1 MLFQIVHS
9 LARQMC
15 QAQSPEATKQAND
28 WWQAMKKAPGIKVL
42 FGTVSPVE
50 HTFYITVEADDY
62 QALTRALGPL
72 VGMCTG
78 HAVPVLTLDHAFPMA
93 ESGVFRANI

>member
-9 LARQMC
+9 HSSQMC
-15 QAQSPEATKQAND
+15 PAQSREATEQADD
-28 WWQAMKKAPGIKVL
+28 WWQGMKKAPGIKVL

-72 VGMCTG
+72 VGMGTG
-78 HAVPVLTLDHAFPMA
+78 HAVPVLTLDQTLPMV
-93 ESGVFRANI
+93 ESGIFQSKI

>member
-9 LARQMC
+9 HSSQMC
-15 QAQSPEATKQAND
+15 PAQSPEATKQAND
-28 WWQAMKKAPGIKVL
+28 WWQAMKKSPGVKVL

-72 VGMCTG
+72 VSMGTG
-78 HAVPVLTLDHAFPMA
+78 HAVPVLTLDQTLPMA

>member
-1 MLFQIVHS
+1 
-9 LARQMC
+9 
-15 QAQSPEATKQAND
+15 
-28 WWQAMKKAPGIKVL
+28 
-42 FGTVSPVE
+42 VE

-72 VGMCTG
+72 VSMGTG
-78 HAVPVLTLDHAFPMA
+78 HAVPVLTLDQTLPMA